1 MVNFLAGESNT
12 TVSGGDLVLSN
23 ARFTVGMNSGT
34 ASTVDGVDV
43 GGRLDVSSPYR
54 IVIEYSFASG
64 SEFLIYLDN
73 NTTSQANSV
82 HNFDSRAVRAGVGAS
97 HNPAEG
103 LFNLNPAGGTL
114 VFDSSRGYKSTGG
127 FIQVRAESG
136 AEIHISA
143 LRIEGAGLTEGGSS
157 SSGGTTS
164 SSSSASNSSAGAVI
178 PASPTPSPL
187 AIPNGQRTFYIATH
201 GSNSNSGNQDQ
212 PFGTLNHAASRAQ
225 PGDVIV
231 MRGGTYHHDDRITLT
246 ASGTASQPITVMA
259 YPGETPIFNF
269 EAQEEQ
275 PGRDGIRVNGSH
287 WRLIGL
293 HLTRAGGNGFRIHG
307 SHNRIERCVAFE
319 NRLTGFH
326 LEDGAYNLFLNN
338 DSYRNFNMRGRVGNM
353 ADGFAAKYEALG
365 PGNMFYGNRSW
376 QNSDDGFDFW
386 MATNR
391 IYLINNWAFGNGDG
405 DVFGNPSDFD
415 GGGNGF
421 KLGGNHIPG
430 DHLVA
435 RNLAFDNFGV
445 SGNAKGFDHNNN
457 RGALTLVHNTAF
469 NNGRNYTFPN
479 APQNGGNHFFYN
491 NLSVNGGVQIP
502 SSGIDQGGN
511 SWQASFTPGT
521 SMLQSVDT
529 RLATGP
535 RQSDG
540 SLPNI
545 NLLRP
550 RGDSPLVNGGVD
562 IGESY
567 SGSAPDMGAY
577 EF

>member
-1 MVNFLAGESNT
+1 MVRFYAGETNT
-12 TVSGGDLVLSN
+12 TVSGGDLILTN
-23 ARFTVGMNSGT
+23 ARFTVGMIPGT
-34 ASTVDGVDV
+34 PTTTDGVDV
-43 GGRLDVSSPYR
+43 GGNLDVSSAYR
-54 IVIEYSFASG
+54 IVVEYSFASG

-73 NTTSQANSV
+73 NTTGQANSV
-82 HNFDSRAVRAGVGAS
+82 HSFDSRAVRAGVGAP

-103 LFNLNPAGGTL
+103 QFNLDPNGGTL
-114 VFDSSRGYKSTGG
+114 VFDSFRGYKNSGG
-127 FIQVRAESG
+127 FLQIRAESG

-143 LRIEGAGLTEGGSS
+143 LRIEGAGLTEGDPGSSSEGSS
-157 SSGGTTS
+157 SSISPGDGM
-164 SSSSASNSSAGAVI
+164 I
-178 PASPTPSPL
+178 PPSPTPSPL
-187 AIPNGQRTFYIATH
+187 AIPAGERTFYVATD
-201 GSNSNSGNQDQ
+201 GGNSNLGTQDQ
-212 PFGTLNHAASRAQ
+212 PFGSLEQAVNGAQ
-225 PGDVIV
+225 AGDVIV
-231 MRGGTYHHDDRITLT
+231 VRGGTYYPDSRIDLNANGSADR
-246 ASGTASQPITVMA
+246 PITVMA

-269 EAQEEQ
+269 EAQEEM

-293 HLTRAGGNGFRIHG
+293 HLTRTGGNAFRVHG
-307 SHNRIERCVAFE
+307 SHNLIERCVAFE

-326 LEDGAYNLFLNN
+326 LEDGAHNLFLNN

-376 QNSDDGFDFW
+376 ENSDDGFDFW

-391 IYLINNWAFGNGDG
+391 IYLINNWAFGNGNG
-405 DVFGNPSDFD
+405 DVFGNPSGFD

-421 KLGGNHIPG
+421 KLGGNHVPG
-430 DHLVA
+430 NHLVA

-457 RGALTLVHNTAF
+457 RGALTLIHNTAF
-469 NNGRNYTFPN
+469 NNGRNFTFPN
-479 APQNGGNHFFYN
+479 APQSGGSHYFYN
-491 NLSVNGGVQIP
+491 NLSINGAVQLP

-521 SMLQSVDT
+521 GMVQSTDT
-529 RLATGP
+529 SLAKAP

-540 SLPNI
+540 SLPDV
-545 NLLRP
+545 NLLKP
-550 RGDSPLVNGGVD
+550 RADSPLVNGGVD

-567 SGSAPDMGAY
+567 SGSAPDMGAF
-577 EF
+577 EL